1 MSFKKDQI
9 FKTKP
14 LLLPNT
20 KTIPHLN
27 SNNYA
32 YLNHLMQKLVCILIL
47 VFGVQLVSSAQTQN
61 NLASVSGVVR
71 DSTGQIME
79 GVTISSSQS
88 KAVVTNSAGYYKIEV
103 DANEPIQLKF
113 SYVGSQ
119 GQIYYVPALS
129 PKQKYELNVVL
140 NLGLVLGAVQ
150 IREEKNREFA
160 STFTLDPKPLSAL
173 PNISGSFEQILKT
186 LPGVSS
192 NNELSAQYNVRG
204 GNFDEN
210 LVYVNDIEIYRPF
223 LPRSGQQEGL
233 SFIHTELVKNIKFS
247 AGGFEARYGDKMSSV
262 LDIKY
267 KDPKQFA
274 SSINVGLLGAQT
286 HVEGATKN
294 LRFTYLLGARY
305 WSNKYVVS
313 TLDTKG
319 DYQPSFT
326 DIQTLLTYHFRSN
339 LSLSVLGSYAQ
350 NRYFLIPS
358 DRQTTFGTVKQALQ
372 LNIYFGGADLM
383 EYRTATGAASLVF
396 NPTRKTQLKLIG
408 SVFYSNENEFFTI
421 EGAYRLSEL
430 ETDQGS
436 SDFGRAKNLLG
447 IGYFINNARNT
458 IEAKVINIGHRG
470 TTNTRNN
477 SLQWGAFVQT
487 ENINDKIKEWNYR
500 DSAGFAQPTLVG
512 DTAIVLPDYLRT
524 SLALNTFRLNGYVQ
538 NTTLLQ
544 KSSNMTLTYGVR
556 SNWWSFNNENVI
568 SPRIQFAFEPNR
580 RYNKQILDSNS
591 NKKLRKNWVVRAAY
605 GWYYQT
611 PFYRELRGFDGV
623 LNKNIQAQRSIHYV
637 LGADMNFKA
646 WNRPFKF
653 VVEGYYKD
661 LSNLIPYEIDNVRI
675 RYFAENSSRGYATGI
690 DFRVNGEFVR
700 GTESWA
706 SLSLM
711 NTKEII
717 SNQFTPQGQAETER
731 YIPRLT
737 NQMFQFAI
745 LFQDYFPNNPS
756 YKVNLMLVYGSGF
769 PFGVPDKDRY
779 NDINDMPSYRRVD
792 IGFTKDLIPENNK
805 NKNSFL
811 KRKIKYAN
819 LALEVFNI
827 LGVNNTISYTWLQDA
842 TAQTWAV
849 PNYLTSRRLNVKLQ
863 LRF

>member
-1 MSFKKDQI
+1 
-9 FKTKP
+9 
-14 LLLPNT
+14 
-20 KTIPHLN
+20 
-27 SNNYA
+27 
-32 YLNHLMQKLVCILIL
+32 MQKTVYLLFL
-47 VFGVQLVSSAQTQN
+47 VFSIPISLFAQAQN
-61 NLASVSGVVR
+61 PSASVSGIVR

-79 GVTISSSQS
+79 GVTVTVPSINKS
-88 KAVVTNSAGYYKIEV
+88 VVSNGAGYYKIEV
-103 DANEPIQLKF
+103 NTNQAFQIKF
-113 SYVGSQ
+113 SFVGSENQ
-119 GQIYYVPALS
+119 TYTVPALAN
-129 PKQKYELNVVL
+129 KQKYELNVKL
-140 NLGLVLGAVQ
+140 NLGLTLGPVQ
-150 IREEKNREFA
+150 IKEERNREFV
-160 STFTLDPKPLSAL
+160 STFTIDPKPLSAL
-173 PNISGSFEQILKT
+173 PNISGNFEQILKT

-233 SFIHTELVKNIKFS
+233 SFIHSELVKNIKFS

-267 KDPKQFA
+267 KDPKKAA
-274 SSINVGLLGAQT
+274 SSVNIGLLGVQAHT
-286 HVEGATKN
+286 EGASKN

-313 TLDTKG
+313 TFDVKG

-326 DIQTLLTYHFRSN
+326 DVQTLLTYHFRSD

-350 NRYFLIPS
+350 NRYFLSPT
-358 DRQTTFGTVKQALQ
+358 DRQTTFGTAKQALQ
-372 LNIYFGGADLM
+372 LNIFFGGADLM

-430 ETDQGS
+430 ETDQS
-436 SDFGRAKNLLG
+436 SSNFGRAKNLRG
-447 IGYFINNARNT
+447 VGYFINNARNT
-458 IEAKVINIGHRG
+458 IEAQVINIGHRG
-470 TTNTRNN
+470 THNKKRS

-487 ENINDKIKEWNYR
+487 ENINDKLKEWNYL

-512 DTAIVLPDYLRT
+512 DSVILLPNYLRT
-524 SLALNTFRLNGYVQ
+524 TLALNTFRLNGYIQ
-538 NTTLLQ
+538 NSMLLQ
-544 KSSNMTLTYGVR
+544 KASNMTITYGLR
-556 SNWWSFNNENVI
+556 SNWWSYNNENVI

-580 RYNKQILDSNS
+580 RYNRQILDSNS
-591 NKKLRKNWVVRAAY
+591 QKKMRKNWVIKAAY

-611 PFYRELRGFDGV
+611 PFYRELRGFDGT
-623 LNKNIQAQRSIHYV
+623 LNKNIRAQRSIHYV
-637 LGADMNFKA
+637 IGADMNFKA

-653 VVEGYYKD
+653 VAEAYYKD

-675 RYFAENSSRGYATGI
+675 RYFADNTSRGYATGV
-690 DFRVNGEFVR
+690 DFRVNGEFVK

-706 SLSLM
+706 SLSFM
-711 NTKEII
+711 DTKEIV
-717 SNQFTPQGQAETER
+717 SKQTDKQGQPEAER

-737 NQMFQFAI
+737 NQLFQFAI
-745 LFQDYFPNNPS
+745 FFQDHLPNNPS
-756 YKVNLMLVYGSGF
+756 YKVNIMLVYGSGF
-769 PFGVPDKDRY
+769 PFGPPDRNRY
-779 NDINDMPSYRRVD
+779 NDTYDMPSYRRVD
-792 IGFTKDLIPENNK
+792 IGFTKDLIAEDSK
-805 NKNSFL
+805 NRNSFL
-811 KRKIKYAN
+811 KRNIKYAN
-819 LALEVFNI
+819 FAVEIFNI

-842 TAQTWAV
+842 SAQTWAV
-849 PNYLTSRRLNVKLQ
+849 PNYLTSRRINLKLL